1 MAKIYS
7 SGMTPVNRTAE
18 RVIQPGLHY
27 EPKLKPATDSEQ
39 NHPHELRPINQ
50 IPAELRGLVGYKFGR
65 MTVQGLSRKP
75 KSWSVRCACGMYCL
89 RKAAAIKNP
98 ANDLDAC
105 RICRHKLFVA
115 RENHWIKTGKDVDFK
130 SLAIASPRRDPLPGA
145 QGRRKVLVKGKGTGT
160 PVKNQP
166 EKDMGKTMR
175 SNRPQRA
182 SAPTALADAFKAAQQ
197 RKAMK

>member
-27 EPKLKPATDSEQ
+27 EPKLKPTPHSEQ
-39 NHPHELRPINQ
+39 NHPHELRPINH

-89 RKAAAIKNP
+89 RKAAAIRNP

-105 RICRHKLFVA
+105 RICRQKLFVA
-115 RENHWIKTGKDVDFK
+115 RENHWRRTGKDVDIK

-145 QGRRKVLVKGKGTGT
+145 PVRGKVLVKGKGTGT
-160 PVKNQP
+160 TVKSQP
-166 EKDMGKTMR
+166 EKDMGKAMK
-175 SNRPQRA
+175 SNRPQRG
-182 SAPTALADAFKAAQQ
+182 SAPTALANAFIAAQQ
-197 RKAMK
+197 RKEMK